1 MLSLVQRTQSHL
13 RREKQCEERRLARF
27 MPRKQ
32 NSSRQLQVQWRWAR
46 VFRKSICVYPS
57 GSRMWILARALK
69 DSSVICSQ
77 KKAKAASTFTVRT
90 GLKSH
95 WASTKPA
102 YCCACGRV
110 DGQLRPVRSN
120 PNQTHQ
126 RSLAASCW
134 LSAWNG
140 AGMYVGP
147 LPIRA
152 YVSVHASCQSSLRAA
167 LARCVHMLRAVVTAR
182 SAISKSGLSFCIKVP
197 SQQQHQCWQRVHC
210 LW

>member
-1 MLSLVQRTQSHL
+1 MRLESVFIQVRARDISKNHASRALRCFKKNHACCHWSQKADTNVSFTLRTSAKKGRLGRRQNTARSLKV
-13 RREKQCEERRLARF
+13 
-27 MPRKQ
+27 P
-32 NSSRQLQVQWRWAR
+32 WRWAR
-46 VFRKSICVYPS
+46 VFRKSIRVYPP
-57 GSRMWILARALK
+57 GSRICIFARALK

-126 RSLAASCW
+126 RSLAASC
-134 LSAWNG
+134 
-140 AGMYVGP
+140 
-147 LPIRA
+147 
-152 YVSVHASCQSSLRAA
+152 
-167 LARCVHMLRAVVTAR
+167 
-182 SAISKSGLSFCIKVP
+182 
-197 SQQQHQCWQRVHC
+197 
-210 LW
+210 